1 VWERANPVP
10 FRYDASPAAGTLRQ
24 GELLGE
30 VWEHRPEHPPG
41 SLPQDASIQFKSVYH
56 PFVMVMNPDC
66 DLEWDFKARFSD
78 ELSQRTYQHTGE
90 ISQPNALISHVIL
103 CDVYELSKIR
113 NLVPPGKDI
122 WKRIEQNQDERYHH
136 LKPAQVEDMPVSQLP
151 DLYLDFKKVFGIATE
166 TLYEGLRIGT
176 IRRIALVPPIYIHD
190 LIHRF
195 YGFLSRVA
203 LPE

>member
-1 VWERANPVP
+1 
-10 FRYDASPAAGTLRQ
+10 
-24 GELLGE
+24 
-30 VWEHRPEHPPG
+30 
-41 SLPQDASIQFKSVYH
+41 
-56 PFVMVMNPDC
+56 MVMNPIVI
-66 DLEWDFKARFSD
+66 LSGISRQDFLMNYHKG
-78 ELSQRTYQHTGE
+78 TYQQTGE
-90 ISQPNALISHVIL
+90 ISRLNALISHVIL

-176 IRRIALVPPIYIHD
+176 IRRVALVPPIYIHD